1 MENKAISKMNKKE
14 LYEKCKKQRE
24 EIQKLSLFEDNRDEL
39 IKHNKKVIEEL
50 RKEINTTKSVT
61 WIALSMSDLQYEFQ
75 KLKKVNEKLKE
86 ENNSQSRKIDD
97 LKWSEGVHITQKGRA
112 IEKLKEENENL
123 KRYLKSARER
133 CKTWCVDEY
142 NRGYKEGQEQQEE
155 VKKLKE
161 ASDEAEEMSKIAMIK
176 NIELEEDMEE
186 LQQKYNKLYELF

>member
-75 KLKKVNEKLKE
+75 KLKKVNEKSKKENGELKE
-86 ENNSQSRKIDD
+86 TIKITKGKLSD
-97 LKWSEGVHITQKGRA
+97 LFKVVITSDVYS
-112 IEKLKEENENL
+112 LSH